1 MKKNKKIEMKKV
13 LANWLAEYLSG
24 NAIGWLDIF
33 NGVTGGGDDV
43 IVYQFLDFELDE
55 DANFDR
61 LLFELKRVKGR

>member
-61 LLFELKRVKGR
+61 LLFELKRAKGR